1 MTSVL
6 AATRFTVLRILVGF
20 PQRVAD
26 FSIIDDPIA
35 GWKGRA
41 RVCGK

>member
-6 AATRFTVLRILVGF
+6 TATRPTALRVLVGS